1 MGIWNT
7 RGAIALGC
15 LLTFMCVGAAGAT
28 DSTPQQAT
36 ATDATLGGIVSETA
50 RPCEGTAAP
59 EETMA
64 APTPGQPSAGATAT
78 QEDLGALPPLPE
90 PFEPM
95 TPVLETA
102 STERSESGA
111 EPTFFVTVPS
121 SVTAQEGVFAIACEI
136 NGEITVKVTVTTR
149 NGFKLINGA
158 AELPYALSRQGESA
172 ALGNGDVAAV
182 FAGTGVR
189 QLDIALLSRPT
200 AAGTY
205 TDTLTF
211 TVGTE

>member
-15 LLTFMCVGAAGAT
+15 LLTVMCVGAAGAT

-64 APTPGQPSAGATAT
+64 APTPGAHSAGATAT
-78 QEDLGALPPLPE
+78 KEDLGALPE
-90 PFEPM
+90 PVESM
-95 TPVLETA
+95 QPVIETA
-102 STERSESGA
+102 STVRSESGA

-121 SVTAQEGVFAIACEI
+121 SVTAQEGAFAIACEI

-189 QLDIALLSRPT
+189 QLDIALLGRPT

-211 TVGTE
+211 RIAGALH